1 MGPPPS
7 RTTTHIPAPSDRP
20 STSSDNRVTPSPVTP
35 SPAIPTK
42 PPRRVQW
49 NEQAVNEVDPNPAAS
64 EESKGSDEK
73 GSGAA
78 SKEERRDEADPFND
92 RSAVDDVPLPF
103 TRDKS
108 RRGRLARLLSPVA
121 DRLGVF
127 VDPLERDG
135 LPSVPAPRDEGKGT
149 TGPNDKRAEGL
160 VRSNLTGKLGFF
172 KGLSKRRQ
180 AIRQIR
186 QREDDENAPT
196 LEEKQGREQ
205 QGAATDGQDRAG
217 ILSALLALQRG
228 GRELVKT
235 RSWSAASAASSLA
248 PSPAPS
254 TPSSPQFPSSH
265 SPAPSIDDSSD
276 DEWERERFISRLRAK
291 RAGKNALHATSSAV
305 SSAGK
310 QAAGSALHL
319 ATGGHFRGSHDRGRN
334 LSASSRNPSMSSMV
348 SPLEESPAGS
358 LSSAPPS
365 QPGTPSQ
372 RPQTAIGGES
382 ALGSP
387 SSARSPI
394 HGTFSEQHR
403 SRSFTSLPEKSSR
416 HRPLPSTSSLRQLV
430 SRESSSPP
438 ASSPPHSL
446 GLHVPHRG
454 GLRSELSKRVRKLG
468 DKLGLELD
476 TERTRPNAARSGA
489 GVFGGLVTSAT
500 GLAAAAAPSAAT
512 LAPIPTKPGYSVARS
527 APPSPGASKSQPS
540 SPVQRGLSP
549 RLSPSKSRSYESNLQ
564 DASRMSL
571 HEMVREEEQRGD
583 EEGARPSRTTSVGSF
598 QLPPPAVTLPPSTP
612 GTPAQSGMSAAEALA
627 RRRAKRKKPLFSL
640 HVNDLPSSAEEDY
653 RQASPT
659 SPFSTTIPSPLGP
672 APSRPSGS
680 ASPTSAHFRLF
691 GPRTPRSPGAGT
703 PRSPGAT
710 TPRSPSGIASPRKD
724 YFGTPPNPADLE
736 RALLERKAREEA
748 DREEKERERD
758 LREWQK
764 EKKRRRKQRE
774 KELKDRRVFIT
785 AHVAAII
792 ERQEFILK
800 LARTFM
806 MFGAPSHR
814 LESQIQA
821 TARVLE
827 LPQCHAV
834 YLPGVM
840 LINFG
845 DPTTCTSEVKFLK
858 QAAGLDM
865 GKLKSTYWIYHKVI
879 RDKISVTDAAEQL
892 DELMGSWPKYSLV
905 QNMLFGGIAS
915 AAILPSGFNGSLAD
929 CLIVIPLGS
938 LLVFVQVL
946 LARNDLYASL
956 FEITIACL
964 NAMIAGVLS
973 YSSFFCFYSVAAGG
987 IVLVLPGFIVLSGA
1001 LELAN
1006 RCIVSGAVRITYSIL
1021 YALFLGFGLSIGAL
1035 VSTRGSHHT
1044 VQAADYTCKAL
1055 RDSGPFYR
1063 RTIPKYVYFFTIPLF
1078 LLCMALK
1085 NGQPLFRR
1093 DTLAMVVIGC
1103 AGFSA
1108 NFFSGKA
1115 FPTNPALTSAAGAF
1129 AVGVLGN
1136 AWAKATR
1143 ESAFVVM
1150 IIGIFVQLPS
1160 GLANGGLI
1168 LFASQSAAGRFNS
1181 FSTAIDAAGGLV
1193 RTVVGMTVGLF
1204 TAAALMNLVSRRGR
1218 RRGAHLATF

>member
-248 PSPAPS
+248 P
-254 TPSSPQFPSSH
+254 
-265 SPAPSIDDSSD
+265 PAPSIDDSSD

-334 LSASSRNPSMSSMV
+334 LSASSRNPSMSSM
-348 SPLEESPAGS
+348 
-358 LSSAPPS
+358 
-365 QPGTPSQ
+365 
-372 RPQTAIGGES
+372 
-382 ALGSP
+382 
-387 SSARSPI
+387 
-394 HGTFSEQHR
+394 HR

-691 GPRTPRSPGAGT
+691 GPRAGT

-1044 VQAADYTCKAL
+1044 VQAADYT
-1055 RDSGPFYR
+1055 
-1063 RTIPKYVYFFTIPLF
+1063 
-1078 LLCMALK
+1078 

-1103 AGFSA
+1103 AAYRNWLRETGFSA

-1150 IIGIFVQLPS
+1150 IIGRVQWFHRVFSTRPLTSLPLDSIFVQLPS

-1204 TAAALMNLVSRRGR
+1204 TAAAPQTSY
-1218 RRGAHLATF
+1218 